1 LNWNWDASRWKKSTK
16 VLVGAA
22 TIWPLVYMFLFL
34 GSIFSMVMLL
44 PFAENR
50 STAICGRLNVLQLD
64 RKIQAGEIRELKIRF
79 DDIIATDRAG
89 SCTYETRVTDE
100 TTRRA
105 IVNEAKELVD
115 GRPRVEV
122 IDENTSQSDA
132 PLFVPIGFG
141 VLMIA
146 HLATML
152 LIMGLMPLYIVL
164 AVKNERLDQ
173 TMRIVWVVLACTV
186 GMFANIVYWY
196 QHIWRRPAG
205 SGTGATP
212 PTQSPA
218 TM

>member
-1 LNWNWDASRWKKSTK
+1 MSWDWDASSWKKSTK
-16 VLVGAA
+16 VLLGAA
-22 TIWPLVYMFLFL
+22 TIWPLVYMFLFV
-34 GSIFSMVMLL
+34 GSIFSMVLFL

-50 STAICGRLNVLQLD
+50 STATCGTLDVLQLD
-64 RKIQAGEIRELKIRF
+64 RKIKAGEIRELSIRS
-79 DDIIATDRAG
+79 DQIIAKDRTG

-105 IVNEAKELVD
+105 IVNSARELVD

-122 IDENTSQSDA
+122 IDENNSPDE
-132 PLFVPIGFG
+132 PFFVPIGFG
-141 VLMIA
+141 LLMIA
-146 HLATML
+146 HMATML

-196 QHIWRRPAG
+196 QHIWRRP
-205 SGTGATP
+205 TGDEPGANP
-212 PTQSPA
+212 PTQAPA
-218 TM
+218 AT